1 MKKIWNHF
9 KEGYVGIQSTLF
21 TVFAIVNFFIGNSDR
36 FWMFITASIL
46 FSALQTI
53 IDELRTKH
61 KQK

>member
-9 KEGYVGIQSTLF
+9 KESYIGIQSTLF
-21 TVFAIVNFFIGNSDR
+21 TVFAIANFFIGNSDR
-36 FWMFITASIL
+36 FWMFMIASIL